1 MKRVNITT
9 LTIGLISLVI
19 LLIATMIAQCM
30 SGKEGFAGGGIPAKF
45 FSGLGVQKGGPNY
58 RFDADLKTE
67 NGQPMFDVPI
77 AKPLEGETNEEYY
90 KRLGTL
96 KSSEVMVLQHLKKT
110 RGMIWALN
118 RVEQNILIWEIL
130 VQITPY

>member
-45 FSGLGVQKGGPNY
+45 FSGGTMGANGGPNY
-58 RFDADLKTE
+58 IFDADLKTE

-77 AKPLEGETNEEYY
+77 AKPLRE
-90 KRLGTL
+90 
-96 KSSEVMVLQHLKKT
+96 
-110 RGMIWALN
+110 
-118 RVEQNILIWEIL
+118 
-130 VQITPY
+130 

>member
-30 SGKEGFAGGGIPAKF
+30 SGKDLEENTCKF
-45 FSGLGVQKGGPNY
+45 FSGLACRKGGPNY

-77 AKPLEGETNEEYY
+77 AKPLEGETNE
-90 KRLGTL
+90 GNTTN
-96 KSSEVMVLQHLKKT
+96 V
-110 RGMIWALN
+110 
-118 RVEQNILIWEIL
+118 
-130 VQITPY
+130 